1 MEDRRSGVGAAGGV
15 SVEPEAPGERALAV
29 AEARAEETRT
39 LAATRRQFLRLGAV
53 SAGGLALGF
62 RLGPPAK
69 AKAAQ
74 AASAPGAG
82 ADFRPN
88 AWVRI
93 DPSGKVFLTVG
104 KSEMGQGARTSLPVI
119 LADEL
124 EVDPDSVEL
133 VQAQPG
139 PDFTDLGTYG
149 SRSTRTM
156 WLPLRTAGAAARE
169 MLVAAA
175 AASWKVDAASCRAEK
190 GTVRHAAT
198 GRSASYGSLAA
209 DAARLPV
216 PASPRLKTKAEFR
229 LIGRDRRRIDGPRIV
244 AGEAVFASDVRRPGM
259 KVACVLRCPVHA
271 GEPKSWDES
280 AAKSVPGF
288 VAVAKISGG
297 LAIVGDHS
305 WAALSAREAIEK
317 TVVWNEGADA
327 GVDSAA
333 LLARLREAAAKP
345 RGRLVRGGDAAA
357 ALSSA
362 ARRVE
367 AEYFYPYQAHAPLE
381 PMSAVADVRSG
392 GCEIWAGSQNPNGA
406 QEAVAKLL
414 GIPPSAVTVNVTL
427 LGGGF
432 GRRGRS
438 DFVLDAVEA
447 SRAVRAPVKVLWTR
461 QDDMRVGDFHPVSFH
476 VLAAGLDASGA
487 LAAWRHRVASPS
499 WTPGGGGATPP
510 PPPPSD
516 EQLRPLLRGAYD
528 VPYAIPAVAAE
539 FGEVAS
545 PLRVGSWRGVNH
557 NHNVF
562 ASECFFDEVAA
573 AAGRDPLELR
583 QALLKRDAA
592 VVGGREGKPVDRA
605 RLAAV
610 LDLAG
615 RKAGWSTPLPLSAG
629 RARGVACAA
638 YDGMTSAAVVAE
650 VTVGKDGTW
659 RADRLV
665 CAVDPG
671 VAVNPLG
678 IRAQVEGSVAWA
690 LSALATEI
698 TLKNGRV
705 EQGTYRDFP
714 ILRFRDMPRVE
725 THIVD
730 SDAPPTGM
738 GEPPVPVAVA
748 AMANA
753 LSAASGRRVRKLPV
767 RAADLKGA

>member
-1 MEDRRSGVGAAGGV
+1 MEDRRSGLDAAGGV
-15 SVEPEAPGERALAV
+15 SAEPEETSP
-29 AEARAEETRT
+29 EARS
-39 LAATRRQFLRLGAV
+39 LAATRRQFLKLGAV

-62 RLGPPAK
+62 RLGSPAK
-69 AKAAQ
+69 SPAAQ
-74 AASAPGAG
+74 PTSSAG

-119 LADEL
+119 LAEEL
-124 EVDPDSVEL
+124 EVDPESVEL

-175 AASWKVDAASCRAEK
+175 AASWRVEAASCRAEK
-190 GTVRHAAT
+190 GSVRHAAS

-209 DAARLPV
+209 DAGRLPV
-216 PASPRLKTKAEFR
+216 PAAPRLKAKSEFR
-229 LIGRDRRRIDGPRIV
+229 LIGRDRRRVDGPRIV
-244 AGEAVFASDVRRPGM
+244 GGEAVFASDVRRPGM

-333 LLARLREAAAKP
+333 LLARLRDAAAKP
-345 RGRLVRGGDAAA
+345 QGRLVRGGDASA

-362 ARRVE
+362 ARRIE

-414 GIPPSAVTVNVTL
+414 GIPQSAVTVNVTL

-487 LAAWRHRVASPS
+487 PSAWRHRVASPS
-499 WTPGGGGATPP
+499 WSRGGTPP
-510 PPPPSD
+510 PPSPPPSD

-528 VPYAIPAVAAE
+528 VPYAIPSVAAE
-539 FGEVAS
+539 FGELAS

-562 ASECFFDEVAA
+562 ASECFFDELAA
-573 AAGRDPLELR
+573 AAGRDPLALR
-583 QALLKRDAA
+583 QALLKRDAS

-610 LDLAG
+610 LDLAA

-659 RADRLV
+659 RADRVV

-690 LSALATEI
+690 LSAMATEI

-714 ILRFRDMPRVE
+714 ILRFRNMPRVE

-748 AMANA
+748 AVANA
-753 LSAASGRRVRKLPV
+753 LSAASGRRVRRLPV